1 MEAKEADCPRSS
13 PIFRLGHSVPVYHLL
28 TVVNKTQE
36 AVKALLGNSLSSRR
50 NPRTAQAQIIQ
61 A

>member
-1 MEAKEADCPRSS
+1 MEAKEVDCPRSS
-13 PIFRLGHSVPVYHLL
+13 PTSRLGHSVLVYPLL

-36 AVKALLGNSLSSRR
+36 AVRALVGNSLSSRR
-50 NPRTAQAQIIQ
+50 NPRTAQAQIMP